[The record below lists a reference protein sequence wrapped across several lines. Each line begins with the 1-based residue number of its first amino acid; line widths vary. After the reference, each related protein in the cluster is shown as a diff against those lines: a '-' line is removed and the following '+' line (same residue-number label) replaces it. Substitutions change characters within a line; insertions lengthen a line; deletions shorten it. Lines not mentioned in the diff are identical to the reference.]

1 MQFRIEDKETLT
13 YHDDPIFRDGELVGT
28 STGGMWSYTEDRCL
42 TMGYANSEDGVT
54 QSWIDSGTWEIE
66 VATRRLKVTPSIKS
80 FYDPAK
86 EKIRL

>member
-1 MQFRIEDKETLT
+1 MCRGVKGVSFSFLT
-13 YHDDPIFRDGELVGT
+13 
-28 STGGMWSYTEDRCL
+28 
-42 TMGYANSEDGVT
+42 
-54 QSWIDSGTWEIE
+54 GTWEIE